1 MISMI
6 YQKEFNAALE
16 EAERIN
22 DSEFRGVLAGNGGML
37 VRETRKFLQFRF
49 RFDRDDDKGDL
60 TDEQPK
66 SQKEIIEL
74 SGVKLFSGILNS
86 RYVKD
91 SDSRLFVD
99 VFVVNNV
106 TYDKQVREMDRKER
120 LAMLRGGR

>member
-1 MISMI
+1 MI

>member
-1 MISMI
+1 MI
-6 YQKEFNAALE
+6 YQREFNAALE

-22 DSEFRGVLAGNGGML
+22 DSEFKGVLAGNGGML

-99 VFVVNNV
+99 VFVVNNA
-106 TYDKQVREMDRKER
+106 TYDKQAREMDRKER